1 MKNKLLHFFKTKGY
15 YTVLA
20 AAVLTVG
27 VIGLLSYRASQKE
40 LAETPIT
47 EESKDVEKVEENVT
61 DDRQETETDDKKE
74 PVSDGQSAPS
84 VEKLEYTAPL
94 KGEVIGHY
102 SPDQPIYS
110 YTLKD
115 WRVHNGIDIAAKA
128 GTSVVN
134 VAEGMVERAGVDD
147 LLGNLVIIRHT
158 DGKISRYASLDE
170 ISVSEGQLVEKGA
183 TIGTVGNSM
192 LLECGEAAHLH
203 YELWSEDKP
212 CDPTFLFESSK

>member
-1 MKNKLLHFFKTKGY
+1 MKDKIVHFFKTKGY

-20 AAVLTVG
+20 AIVLTVG

-40 LAETPIT
+40 LAQTPIA

-61 DDRQETETDDKKE
+61 DDRKETESAEK
-74 PVSDGQSAPS
+74 SDSAPA
-84 VEKLEYTAPL
+84 VEKLEYTAPI

-102 SPDQPIYS
+102 SPDQPVYS

-115 WRVHNGIDIAAKA
+115 WRVHNGIDIAAKE
-128 GTSVVN
+128 GSTVSN
-134 VAEGMVERAGVDD
+134 TAEGMVERAGVDD
-147 LLGNLVIIRHT
+147 LLGNLVVIRHT
-158 DGKISRYASLDE
+158 DGKISRYASLDK
-170 ISVSEGQLVEKGA
+170 ISVAEGQVVEKGA
-183 TIGTVGNSM
+183 TIGTVGKSM

-212 CDPTFLFESSK
+212 CDPTFLFESDK